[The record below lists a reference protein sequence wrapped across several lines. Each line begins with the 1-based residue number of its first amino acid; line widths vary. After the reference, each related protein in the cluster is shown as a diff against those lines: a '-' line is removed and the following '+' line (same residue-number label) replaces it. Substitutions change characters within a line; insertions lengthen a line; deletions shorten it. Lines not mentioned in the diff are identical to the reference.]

1 MGTRD
6 PRIDAYIEK
15 SAGFA
20 RPILTHIRAIV
31 HEACP
36 NVEETMKWSSPHF
49 DYRGMMCGMAAFKE
63 HCAFGFWKASL
74 VLDDKN
80 ATAQD
85 AMGHFGRITSISDLP
100 PKSTLMGYIKK
111 AMALNEQKVQPA
123 RPRKRPKK
131 PLATP
136 EYFMKALKKNKKA
149 LATYES
155 FPPSHKRDYVEWI
168 TEAKGEDTRQRRMA
182 TAIEWMAEGKPR
194 NWKYMGKGAQGAQ
207 SAQGAQ
213 GKNSASRAP

>member
-6 PRIDAYIEK
+6 PRIDVYIEK

-20 RPILTHIRAIV
+20 QPILTHIRAIV

-49 DYRGMMCGMAAFKE
+49 DYLGMMCGMAAFKE

-100 PKSTLMGYIKK
+100 SKSTLVSYIKK
-111 AMALNEQKVQPA
+111 AMALNEQQVKPM
-123 RPRKRPKK
+123 RPPKRPKK

-136 EYFMKALKKNKKA
+136 EYFMQALKKNKKA
-149 LATYES
+149 LATFDRFS
-155 FPPSHKRDYVEWI
+155 PSHKREYVEWV
-168 TEAKGEDTRQRRMA
+168 TEAKSEETREKRLA
-182 TAIEWMAEGKPR
+182 TAVEWMAEGKPR
-194 NWKYMGKGAQGAQ
+194 NWKYMKATAPTARTGRAGR
-207 SAQGAQ
+207 
-213 GKNSASRAP
+213 SRSH